1 MNPAQLKKLCGVSSL
16 LCVAFGA
23 ALLSGC
29 NFHPHFHFWHHGLK
43 KAVAEPIT
51 LRPTYAPAP
60 LDLSKGR
67 PNEAGEVPIL
77 MIHQIIPDSQK
88 PKDLEIT
95 SSMFHSDMEELY
107 KLGYRPVSL
116 GDYVRGRIDC
126 PAGTSPV
133 VLTFDDA
140 VRGQLDYTANG
151 QIDPSCAVG
160 VLQQMHAEHPDW
172 PLKATFFVLP
182 EKGETAYFYQP
193 EYSQAKLQW
202 LAQNGFELGNHTVHH
217 LMGMYRWP
225 DARVE
230 KEFADAQAMIDQNVP
245 GYKVN
250 LLALPY
256 GVFPKNKKL
265 VITGAADGVTYHNL
279 CALKAGANPA
289 PSPVAKGFNP
299 YYLPRIEP
307 ADNGQTGGVFML
319 QYWLNYLKA
328 NPMKR
333 YVSDGDP
340 NTVTVPAIL
349 QAQVDTK
356 AVAADGLH
364 LRTY

>member
-1 MNPAQLKKLCGVSSL
+1 MNPVQLKKLCTVTSL
-16 LCVAFGA
+16 VCVAVGA
-23 ALLSGC
+23 ALLPGC
-29 NFHPHFHFWHHGLK
+29 NFHPNFHFWHHGLK

-51 LRPTYAPAP
+51 LRPAYMPVP
-60 LDLSKGR
+60 LDLNKVR
-67 PNEAGEVPIL
+67 PNEIGEVPIL
-77 MIHQIIPDSQK
+77 MIHQIIPDSEK
-88 PKDLEIT
+88 PRDLEIT
-95 SSMFHSDMEELY
+95 SSMFRNDMEELY

-116 GDYVRGRIDC
+116 SDYVKDHIDC

-140 VRGQLDYTANG
+140 VRGQIDYTPDG
-151 QIDPSCAVG
+151 RIDPNCAVG
-160 VLQQMHAEHPDW
+160 ILQQMHAEHADW

-182 EKGETAYFYQP
+182 ERGMTDYFYQP

-217 LMGMYRWP
+217 LMGMYSWP
-225 DARVE
+225 DARVQ

-245 GYKVN
+245 GYKVD

-265 VITGAADGVTYHNL
+265 VQNGEADGTSYHNI

-289 PSPVAKGFNP
+289 PSPAMKGFDP
-299 YYLPRIEP
+299 FYLPRIEP
-307 ADNGQTGGVFML
+307 ADNGQAGGRFML

-333 YVSDGDP
+333 YISDGDP
-340 NTVTVPAIL
+340 NTVTVPSIL
-349 QAQVDTK
+349 QAQVDKK
-356 AVAADGLH
+356 AIEAQGLH